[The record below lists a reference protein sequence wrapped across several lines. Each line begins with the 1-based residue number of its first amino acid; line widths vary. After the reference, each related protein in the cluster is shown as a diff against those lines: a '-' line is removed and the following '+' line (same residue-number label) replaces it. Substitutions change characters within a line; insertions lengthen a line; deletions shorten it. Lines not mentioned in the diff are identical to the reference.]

1 MKKNIFPIK
10 CQKSKCEE
18 QISDARQLAIHT
30 AIEHKK
36 LKKALMTAK
45 LFENEQ
51 VKNEVIKLLV
61 EGDESLTSDSSFQD
75 QSKTESNSGQKSKT
89 TFNPLD
95 TPTPAKLPPTK
106 DVAPK
111 KTSVPSKASVKTSK
125 APAIKST
132 SNAPTK
138 VRVVKVVSEIRCPKC
153 EEVFSSIEIMRLH
166 TCDSIMDRRDRK
178 EGKVEP

>member
-1 MKKNIFPIK
+1 MK
-10 CQKSKCEE
+10 CQKSRCEK

-51 VKNEVIKLLV
+51 VKDEVIKLLV
-61 EGDESLTSDSSFQD
+61 EGDESLTSDNSFQD
-75 QSKTESNSGQKSKT
+75 QSKAESNSGQKSKT
-89 TFNPLD
+89 TSNPLD

-111 KTSVPSKASVKTSK
+111 KSSFPAKASVKTSK
-125 APAIKST
+125 APAAKST